1 MYYTFE
7 GRKLELIGD
16 GSTRNQWVPVIL
28 ETGVSYSYGDF
39 QEFKGEVTEEN
50 KKDLFIVP
58 GNFEGS
64 DYSGGTVQLSNHRS
78 FLEMFKEV
86 EGVYD
91 LYGAYGTFGI
101 AIRLDV
107 SETHEEIKE
116 VLNSLEDY
124 GLINDEDL
132 SQLENEQ
139 ETEHMPE
146 LIKDVRRGIDLDEYV
161 PEMDS
166 LIEDDDKLEHLIWD
180 GINERNLEWEHTTT
194 GAYLSPCEVLPYVR
208 DKLLIEYCK
217 ELPLLI
223 NWEWSC
229 GKTHTE
235 FEQKLK
241 GVVSV

>member
-7 GRKLELIGD
+7 GSKLEWIGD
-16 GSTRNQWVPVIL
+16 GMTRSQWVPVIL
-28 ETGVSYSYGDF
+28 KTGTSYPYGDF
-39 QEFKGEVTEEN
+39 QEFKNQVTEEN
-50 KKDLFIVP
+50 KKELFIIP
-58 GNFEGS
+58 GYFEGS
-64 DYSGGTVQLSNHRS
+64 DYSGGTIQLSNHRS
-78 FLEMFKEV
+78 FLEMFKDI
-86 EGVYD
+86 EGVYN

-107 SETHEEIKE
+107 SESNEEIKE

-124 GLINDEDL
+124 SIINDEDL
-132 SQLENEQ
+132 SELEHEQ
-139 ETEHMPE
+139 ETEHMPD
-146 LIKDVRRGIDLDEYV
+146 LIRDVRSGIDLDEYV

-166 LIEDDDKLEHLIWD
+166 LIEEDDKLDHLIRD
-180 GINERNLEWEHTTT
+180 GINERDLEWEHTTT
-194 GAYLSPCEVLPYVR
+194 GAWLSPVEVLPYVR
-208 DKLLIEYCK
+208 DKLLLEYCK

-229 GKTHTE
+229 DKTHTE